1 LTTVLLTGATGFLGS
16 HLIRFLDSRGYAVRC
31 LARKTSNLG
40 QLPTITKE
48 IFYGDVTQRETL
60 PKALHAADVVVH
72 LAAIRGEK
80 PIPMNEYWSVNVSG
94 TANLLEACHAEG
106 VRRFIYC
113 STVGVMGWIK
123 DPPADE
129 RHAINPIGAYHV
141 TKARAEELVREY
153 TSRGSIEGT
162 VVRPVITYG
171 AGDRDGMIFKLTRM
185 LRNKRFVWIGDGA
198 NRLHLVAIEN
208 LMQGFETMIENRGSV
223 GETFIIA
230 DATPITMDQVVR
242 TICDALEVDPPVWR
256 VPASLVRKVA
266 VMAAKLASAKPGGR
280 EPMFTSMQVDI
291 LTRDR
296 CYDISKARSVGY
308 SPHVPTTTGLR
319 RAVEWMRSQQLI

>member
-1 LTTVLLTGATGFLGS
+1 MTTVLLTGATGFIGA
-16 HLIRFLDSRGYAVRC
+16 HLVRFLDSRGYAVRC
-31 LARKTSNLG
+31 LARKTSNLS
-40 QLPTITKE
+40 QLAVITKE

-60 PKALHAADVVVH
+60 PKALRGADIVVH

-80 PIPMNEYWSVNVSG
+80 PISMNEYWSVNVSG

-129 RHAINPIGAYHV
+129 RYAINPIGAYHV
-141 TKARAEELVREY
+141 TKARAEDVVREY

-162 VVRPVITYG
+162 VVRPGITYG

-185 LRNKRFVWIGDGA
+185 LRHKRFIWIGNGA

-208 LMQGFETMIENRGSV
+208 LMQGFETLIKNRGSV
-223 GETFIIA
+223 GGTFIIA
-230 DATPITMDQVVR
+230 DATPITMDRVVR
-242 TICDALEVDPPVWR
+242 TICDALKVNPPVWR
-256 VPASLVRKVA
+256 VPTLLVRKLA
-266 VMAAKLASAKPGGR
+266 VMTAKLASAKLGERAPKLT
-280 EPMFTSMQVDI
+280 PMQVDM

-296 CYDISKARSVGY
+296 CYDISKARSLGY
-308 SPHVPTTTGLR
+308 IPDIPTPTGLR
-319 RAVEWMRSQQLI
+319 RAVEWSQQLI